1 MVGFQYEMN
10 VSQEKLKSEVSRRD
24 LWTRMKNLPPDLRD
38 LSRSVELS
46 RNAYGKGKDE
56 MIQLFATAE
65 DSFLAFLEENRELIR
80 AEFQRDCKELAVSAF
95 GDNFSDFEFSSAEF
109 KCQDEI
115 RAVARDCGIKLF
127 TYDDNPFIHHED
139 KIRVRTR

>member
-1 MVGFQYEMN
+1 MPQKGLKKVMGLGEA
-10 VSQEKLKSEVSRRD
+10 EKTFLKSFFRFPKYQHLSGSELKSPQKV
-24 LWTRMKNLPPDLRD
+24 LRACH
-38 LSRSVELS
+38 V
-46 RNAYGKGKDE
+46 
-56 MIQLFATAE
+56 QT
-65 DSFLAFLEENRELIR
+65 
-80 AEFQRDCKELAVSAF
+80 
-95 GDNFSDFEFSSAEF
+95 EFSSAEF